1 MPKQS
6 GTKAAFVRS
15 LPDAMPA
22 KEVVEKAKEA
32 GLKLTSAYV
41 YVIRSQARGGGQKK
55 EPKNGAAPR
64 ASKDAHA
71 RLIAAA
77 SELGISRSIDLLAAE
92 KARLQ
97 RLLR

>member
-1 MPKQS
+1 MPKDS

-15 LPDAMPA
+15 LPETMPA
-22 KEVVEKAKEA
+22 KEVVDKAKEA
-32 GLKLTSAYV
+32 GLKLTPAYV
-41 YVIRSQARGGGQKK
+41 YVIRSQARVGTKK
-55 EPKNGAAPR
+55 PANGAPPR
-64 ASKDAHA
+64 AAKDAQA

-77 SELGISRSIDLLAAE
+77 SELGISRSIDLLTAE